1 MSATALTEQLGAWME
16 GYTAL
21 KADHESLK
29 SRHDHVVRQLQA
41 VTSERAHWKTEAE
54 RGSMLLR
61 AKQASLEQCTS
72 LLSLMRS
79 VEESMP
85 PPENRSSAEQ
95 EARQAL
101 EQRLE
106 LRSAELQALRT
117 RLLDAEAKEQL
128 LLASRDEADR
138 LRIELSKFQL
148 ELAPVR
154 ADAEERKRVNKK
166 MREQL
171 GKSETERHRQRA
183 EFQTELTSMG
193 KRLRVAKQ
201 QAEALQRANGG
212 RCVGAPAANQSGGGT
227 FGAAAMG
234 AAYPW

>member
-1 MSATALTEQLGAWME
+1 MSATGLTEQLGAWME
-16 GYTAL
+16 GYKAL
-21 KADHESLK
+21 KADHETLK

-41 VTSERAHWKTEAE
+41 ITTERAHWKTEAE
-54 RGSMLLR
+54 RSSELLR

-72 LLSLMRS
+72 MLSLMRS
-79 VEESMP
+79 VGEALP
-85 PPENRSSAEQ
+85 PPEDRSTAEQ
-95 EARQAL
+95 EARRSL

-117 RLLDAEAKEQL
+117 RLQDAEAKEQL
-128 LLASRDEADR
+128 LLESRDEADR
-138 LRIELSKFQL
+138 LRIELSKLKL

-154 ADAEERKRVNKK
+154 ADVEERKRINKM

-183 EFQTELTSMG
+183 EFQTELTGMG

-212 RCVGAPAANQSGGGT
+212 RCVGAPAANQGGGGT
-227 FGAAAMG
+227 FGVG

>member
-1 MSATALTEQLGAWME
+1 MISTNVLTEQLGAWME
-16 GYTAL
+16 SYKAL
-21 KADHESLK
+21 KADHETLK

-41 VTSERAHWKTEAE
+41 VTNERTHWKTEAE
-54 RGSMLLR
+54 RSSVLLR

-72 LLSLMRS
+72 MLSLMRS
-79 VEESMP
+79 ADEAMP
-85 PPENRSSAEQ
+85 PLENRSAAEQ
-95 EARQAL
+95 EAMRTL

-106 LRSAELQALRT
+106 LRSSELQALRT
-117 RLLDAEAKEQL
+117 RLQDAEAKEQQL
-128 LLASRDEADR
+128 LESRDEADR
-138 LRIELSKFQL
+138 LRLELSKLRL

-154 ADAEERKRVNKK
+154 ADVEERKRVIKS

-212 RCVGAPAANQSGGGT
+212 RCVGASATNQGGGGT
-227 FGAAAMG
+227 FGVG